1 MTLLQ
6 VEHTISNFERW
17 KEAFDKDP
25 INRRKSGVKR
35 YRILRPTDDQTY
47 VIVHLEFDNL
57 RSAQEALA
65 ALHKLWEKVEATI
78 MVNPRTRMLDIVESM
93 EL

>member
-57 RSAQEALA
+57 RSAQEALV